1 MQVVLTSGLEHSMS
15 FYIRLLPPLGLAHSH
30 TFLCHGRGR
39 LPTHL
44 STLSPAPSGVAS
56 HRVFLSLGGILPS
69 LSPFWRPKAPSLRS
83 LCALG
88 PDARR
93 PPRACC
99 PGARPPSR
107 GRRTN
112 NPTLAVTLPSGHLP
126 AMQPRSW
133 LSTAQCLAWPLGLR
147 STPNQPVPTH
157 PGPLPL
163 HGQPF
168 PNGAQPPTCHHGT
181 IWARETHELRFASAS
196 GRWAPRAGTGGPVG
210 SGSLVGVT
218 E

>member
-1 MQVVLTSGLEHSMS
+1 MQGALTTGLEHSMS

-30 TFLCHGRGR
+30 TFLCHWRGR

-56 HRVFLSLGGILPS
+56 HRVSLSLGGVLPS

-107 GRRTN
+107 RRRTN

-147 STPNQPVPTH
+147 STPNPSPLILDPSHRMVSPSLT
-157 PGPLPL
+157 GPSPPPATMAPFGHVKLISRDLRPRREGGL
-163 HGQPF
+163 HGQ
-168 PNGAQPPTCHHGT
+168 G
-181 IWARETHELRFASAS
+181 REGLWEL
-196 GRWAPRAGTGGPVG
+196 GLWWV
-210 SGSLVGVT
+210 
-218 E
+218 